1 MDKEHGRFDVR
12 ALVRGDGRHVEVKEV
27 LEGKSSEP
35 GWGLE
40 EHLQLM
46 AGRKQT
52 WKQIKK
58 IQSLGKHQAERSS

>member
-1 MDKEHGRFDVR
+1 MDKEHGRFGVR

-52 WKQIKK
+52 
-58 IQSLGKHQAERSS
+58 